1 MNHPLL
7 RALAIYREMPWRFAL
22 VTALYIAG
30 NLGLVWQQWLIGH
43 AVDDVSAGR
52 AVVRLPEGSLDAAVA
67 WHWLWLLLAIA
78 LGRGVLQ
85 YAAAVLSLVL
95 SQALLT
101 RLRERILT
109 QVQRLHLGYHWRHGM
124 GELVTRTTRDADKV
138 RDALITFWRQ
148 IIETPLVVMAA
159 VGLLSWYDPLLGLVP
174 LLLTGAGLW
183 LFVVQTDRLVT
194 LDRAVGAAYDQVSQ
208 DLAEGIGG
216 VRVIKA
222 FGLEGQRIERFAR
235 QVGVFTG
242 HARAALAYASSR
254 IPLPQAVVALGHV
267 WILVYGAHRV
277 AAGALGIG
285 ELVTSL
291 LVATTL
297 VFRIEGIG
305 RVMQTFADARA
316 SAERIWQLLDEQPAI
331 LGGQATLPPGPLGL
345 KLAQVRVS
353 APTGERAILQ
363 DCSLTLQPGEVVALV
378 GATGTGKSLLAS
390 LLPRLADVQGGAVL
404 VGSDAMGW
412 QDVRALDLADLR
424 RRVQVLPQESFLFS
438 DSLAANLRLAAASAS
453 AAELREGLRLAAA
466 EDVLERLPHGLDT
479 PLGDRGVTLS
489 GGQRQR
495 VAIARAL
502 ATEPRIVV
510 LDEPVSALDVSV
522 QADVVNLLTKLQREL
537 DLAYL
542 IVAHDL
548 AVMRHV
554 CDRIA
559 VMYLGHIVESGATE
573 DLFAH
578 PRHPYTEALLS
589 AIPVPDPQVQRS
601 REHIVLQGE
610 QPSASRLPKGCVFAD
625 RCPLYPLLDDRTQQ
639 RCRTE
644 RPLLRP
650 AASAAGH
657 RHACHAR

>member
-22 VTALYIAG
+22 VAALYIAG
-30 NLGLVWQQWLIGH
+30 NLCLAWQQWLIGH

-52 AVVRLPEGSLDAAVA
+52 AVLRLADGSLDASVA

-78 LGRGVLQ
+78 LGRGLLQ

-101 RLRERILT
+101 RLRERILS
-109 QVQRLHLGYHWRHGM
+109 QVQRLHLGYHWHHGM

-148 IIETPLVVMAA
+148 IIETPLVVIVA

-174 LLLTGAGLW
+174 LLLTSAGLW

-222 FGLEGQRIERFAR
+222 FGLEQQRIARFAR
-235 QVGVFTG
+235 QVEVFTG

-316 SAERIWQLLDEQPAI
+316 SAERIWQLLDERPAI
-331 LGGQATLPPGPLGL
+331 AGGHATLPAGPLGL
-345 KLAQVRVS
+345 KLDQVQVS
-353 APTGERAILQ
+353 AAEAGRPILQ
-363 DCSLTLQPGEVVALV
+363 DCSLTLLPGEVVALV

-390 LLPRLADVQGGAVL
+390 LLPRLADVQHGSVQ
-404 VGSDAMGW
+404 VGSDTAGW
-412 QDVRALDLADLR
+412 CDVRDLDLADLR

-438 DSLAANLRLAAASAS
+438 DSLAANLRLAAPQASDAQ
-453 AAELREGLRLAAA
+453 LREGMRLAAA

-495 VAIARAL
+495 LCLARAL
-502 ATEPRIVV
+502 LGAPDILCLDDAT
-510 LDEPVSALDVSV
+510 SALD
-522 QADVVNLLTKLQREL
+522 A
-537 DLAYL
+537 
-542 IVAHDL
+542 
-548 AVMRHV
+548 
-554 CDRIA
+554 
-559 VMYLGHIVESGATE
+559 LGE
-573 DLFAH
+573 
-578 PRHPYTEALLS
+578 R
-589 AIPVPDPQVQRS
+589 QVLHNIR
-601 REHIVLQGE
+601 RLH
-610 QPSASRLPKGCVFAD
+610 SASGQGPTLLLITSRLSTLLLAD
-625 RCPLYPLLDDRTQQ
+625 RVLMLENGRITANGSHAELCENNAHYRDLLGIDHD
-639 RCRTE
+639 
-644 RPLLRP
+644 
-650 AASAAGH
+650 
-657 RHACHAR
+657 

>member
-22 VTALYIAG
+22 VTALYMAG
-30 NLGLVWQQWLIGH
+30 NLGLAWQQWLIGH

-52 AVVRLPEGSLDAAVA
+52 AVLRLADGSLDASIA

-78 LGRGVLQ
+78 SGRGLLQ

-101 RLRERILT
+101 RLRERILN

-148 IIETPLVVMAA
+148 IIETPLVVIAA
-159 VGLLSWYDPLLGLVP
+159 IGLLSWYDPLLGLVP

-183 LFVVQTDRLVT
+183 LFVLQTDRLVT
-194 LDRAVGAAYDQVSQ
+194 LDRAVGSAYDQVSQ

-222 FGLEGQRIERFAR
+222 FGLESQRIARFAS
-235 QVGVFTG
+235 QVEVFTH
-242 HARAALAYASSR
+242 HAHAALAYASSR

-316 SAERIWQLLDEQPAI
+316 SAERIWQLLDERPAI
-331 LGGQATLPPGPLGL
+331 LGGHATLPAGPLGL
-345 KLAQVRVS
+345 KLNQVQAS
-353 APTGERAILQ
+353 AVEAGRPVLQ
-363 DCSLTLQPGEVVALV
+363 DCSLTLLPGEVVALV

-390 LLPRLADVQGGAVL
+390 LLPRLADVEHGSVQ
-404 VGSDAMGW
+404 VGSDAGGW
-412 QDVRALDLADLR
+412 HDVRNLDLAELR
-424 RRVQVLPQESFLFS
+424 RRVHVLPQESFLFA
-438 DSLAANLRLAAASAS
+438 DSLAANLRLAAPQASHAQ
-453 AAELREGLRLAAA
+453 LREALRLAAA
-466 EDVLERLPHGLDT
+466 EDVLARLPHGLDT

-495 VAIARAL
+495 LCLARAL
-502 ATEPRIVV
+502 LGAPDILCLDDAT
-510 LDEPVSALDVSV
+510 SALDALGERQVLHNIRHRHGAHGQRPTLLLITSRLSTLL
-522 QADVVNLLTKLQREL
+522 QADRVLLLENG
-537 DLAYL
+537 
-542 IVAHDL
+542 
-548 AVMRHV
+548 
-554 CDRIA
+554 RISA
-559 VMYLGHIVESGATE
+559 SGSHAE
-573 DLFAH
+573 
-578 PRHPYTEALLS
+578 LS
-589 AIPVPDPQVQRS
+589 ANNAHYRDLLGV
-601 REHIVLQGE
+601 EH
-610 QPSASRLPKGCVFAD
+610 D
-625 RCPLYPLLDDRTQQ
+625 
-639 RCRTE
+639 
-644 RPLLRP
+644 
-650 AASAAGH
+650 
-657 RHACHAR
+657 

>member
-52 AVVRLPEGSLDAAVA
+52 AVVRLPEGGLDAAVA

-159 VGLLSWYDPLLGLVP
+159 VGLLSGYDPLLGLVP

-331 LGGQATLPPGPLGL
+331 LSGQATLPPGPLGL

-404 VGSDAMGW
+404 VGSDAVGW

-438 DSLAANLRLAAASAS
+438 DSLAANLRLAAADAS

-495 VAIARAL
+495 LCLARAL
-502 ATEPRIVV
+502 LGAPDILCLDDAT
-510 LDEPVSALDVSV
+510 SALDALGERQVLHNIRRLRGDTGQGPTLLLITSRLSTLLL
-522 QADVVNLLTKLQREL
+522 ADRVLMLENG
-537 DLAYL
+537 
-542 IVAHDL
+542 
-548 AVMRHV
+548 
-554 CDRIA
+554 RISA
-559 VMYLGHIVESGATE
+559 SGSHAE
-573 DLFAH
+573 
-578 PRHPYTEALLS
+578 LS
-589 AIPVPDPQVQRS
+589 ANNAHYRD
-601 REHIVLQGE
+601 
-610 QPSASRLPKGCVFAD
+610 
-625 RCPLYPLLDDRTQQ
+625 LLGIDH
-639 RCRTE
+639 E
-644 RPLLRP
+644 
-650 AASAAGH
+650 
-657 RHACHAR
+657 

>member
-52 AVVRLPEGSLDAAVA
+52 AVVRLPEGGLDAAVA

-331 LGGQATLPPGPLGL
+331 LSGQATLPPGPLGL

-438 DSLAANLRLAAASAS
+438 DSLAANLRLAAADAS

-466 EDVLERLPHGLDT
+466 DDVLERLPHGLDT

-495 VAIARAL
+495 LCLARAL
-502 ATEPRIVV
+502 LGAPDILCLDDAT
-510 LDEPVSALDVSV
+510 SALDALGERQVLHNIRRLRGSTG
-522 QADVVNLLTKLQREL
+522 QGPTLLLITSRLSTLLLADRVLMLENG
-537 DLAYL
+537 
-542 IVAHDL
+542 
-548 AVMRHV
+548 
-554 CDRIA
+554 RISA
-559 VMYLGHIVESGATE
+559 SGSHAE
-573 DLFAH
+573 
-578 PRHPYTEALLS
+578 LS
-589 AIPVPDPQVQRS
+589 ANNAHYRD
-601 REHIVLQGE
+601 
-610 QPSASRLPKGCVFAD
+610 
-625 RCPLYPLLDDRTQQ
+625 LLGIDH
-639 RCRTE
+639 E
-644 RPLLRP
+644 
-650 AASAAGH
+650 
-657 RHACHAR
+657 

>member
-1 MNHPLL
+1 MPAMGCVAAPVPSLYMNHPLL

-52 AVVRLPEGSLDAAVA
+52 AVVRLPDGNLDAAVA

-159 VGLLSWYDPLLGLVP
+159 VGLLSGYDPLLGLVP

-222 FGLEGQRIERFAR
+222 FGLEGQRIERFAQ

-242 HARAALAYASSR
+242 HARSALAYASSR

-404 VGSDAMGW
+404 VGSDAVGW

-438 DSLAANLRLAAASAS
+438 DSLAANLRLAAANAS
-453 AAELREGLRLAAA
+453 TAELREGLRLAAA
-466 EDVLERLPHGLDT
+466 DDVLERLPHGLDT

-495 VAIARAL
+495 LCLARAL
-502 ATEPRIVV
+502 LGAPDILCLDDAT
-510 LDEPVSALDVSV
+510 SALDALGERQVLHNIRRLRGDTGQGPTLLLITSRLSTLLL
-522 QADVVNLLTKLQREL
+522 ADRVVMLENG
-537 DLAYL
+537 
-542 IVAHDL
+542 
-548 AVMRHV
+548 
-554 CDRIA
+554 RISA
-559 VMYLGHIVESGATE
+559 SGSHAE
-573 DLFAH
+573 
-578 PRHPYTEALLS
+578 LS
-589 AIPVPDPQVQRS
+589 ANNAHYRD
-601 REHIVLQGE
+601 
-610 QPSASRLPKGCVFAD
+610 
-625 RCPLYPLLDDRTQQ
+625 LLGIDH
-639 RCRTE
+639 E
-644 RPLLRP
+644 
-650 AASAAGH
+650 
-657 RHACHAR
+657 

>member
-43 AVDDVSAGR
+43 AVNDVSSGR
-52 AVVRLPEGSLDAAVA
+52 AVIPMADGTLDATVA

-78 LGRGVLQ
+78 LGRGLLQ

-101 RLRERILT
+101 RLRARILT

-159 VGLLSWYDPLLGLVP
+159 VGLLCWYDLLLGLVP
-174 LLLTGAGLW
+174 LLLTAAGLW
-183 LFVVQTDRLVT
+183 LFVVQTDRLVS

-222 FGLEGQRIERFAR
+222 FGLEQQRIERFAR

-242 HARAALAYASSR
+242 HARAALGYASSR

-267 WILVYGAHRV
+267 WILLYGAHRV

-316 SAERIWQLLDEQPAI
+316 SAERIWQLLDERPAI
-331 LGGQATLPPGPLGL
+331 VAGPAPLPTGPLGL
-345 KLAQVRVS
+345 KLQQVRVG
-353 APTGERAILQ
+353 AVAGGRDVLH
-363 DCSLTLQPGEVVALV
+363 DCSLTVQPGEVVALV

-390 LLPRLADVQGGAVL
+390 LLPRLADVQHGAVL
-404 VGSDAMGW
+404 VGSDATGW
-412 QDVRALDLADLR
+412 HDVRGLDLAELR
-424 RRVQVLPQESFLFS
+424 RRVQVLAQETFLFS
-438 DSLAANLRLAAASAS
+438 DSLASNLRLAAPQASTAQ
-453 AAELREGLRLAAA
+453 LHEGLRLAAA
-466 EDVLERLPHGLDT
+466 EDVFERLPHGLDT

-495 VAIARAL
+495 LCLARAL
-502 ATEPRIVV
+502 LAAPDILCLDDAT
-510 LDEPVSALDVSV
+510 SALDALSERRVLDNIRRLRGDAGHGPTLLLISSRLSTLLL
-522 QADVVNLLTKLQREL
+522 ADRVLMLENG
-537 DLAYL
+537 
-542 IVAHDL
+542 
-548 AVMRHV
+548 
-554 CDRIA
+554 RISA
-559 VMYLGHIVESGATE
+559 SGSHAE
-573 DLFAH
+573 
-578 PRHPYTEALLS
+578 LS
-589 AIPVPDPQVQRS
+589 ANNPHYRD
-601 REHIVLQGE
+601 
-610 QPSASRLPKGCVFAD
+610 
-625 RCPLYPLLDDRTQQ
+625 LLGIDHD
-639 RCRTE
+639 
-644 RPLLRP
+644 
-650 AASAAGH
+650 
-657 RHACHAR
+657 

>member
-22 VTALYIAG
+22 VAALYIAG
-30 NLGLVWQQWLIGH
+30 NLGLAWQQWLIGH

-52 AVVRLPEGSLDAAVA
+52 AVLRLADSSLDASVA

-78 LGRGVLQ
+78 LGRGLLQ

-101 RLRERILT
+101 RLRERILS
-109 QVQRLHLGYHWRHGM
+109 QVQRLHLGYHWHHGM

-148 IIETPLVVMAA
+148 IIETPLVVLVA

-194 LDRAVGAAYDQVSQ
+194 LDRAVAAAYDQVSQ

-222 FGLEGQRIERFAR
+222 FGLEQQRIARFAR
-235 QVGVFTG
+235 QVEVFTG

-316 SAERIWQLLDEQPAI
+316 SAERIWQLLDERPAI
-331 LGGQATLPPGPLGL
+331 VGGHATLPEGPLGL
-345 KLAQVRVS
+345 KLNQVQVS
-353 APTGERAILQ
+353 AAEAGRPILQ
-363 DCSLTLQPGEVVALV
+363 DCSLTLLPGEVVALV

-390 LLPRLADVQGGAVL
+390 LLPRLADVQHGSVQ
-404 VGSDAMGW
+404 VGSDTAGW
-412 QDVRALDLADLR
+412 HDVRDLDLADLR

-438 DSLAANLRLAAASAS
+438 DSLAANLRLAAAQAS
-453 AAELREGLRLAAA
+453 DAQLREGMRLAAA

-495 VAIARAL
+495 LCLARAL
-502 ATEPRIVV
+502 LGAPDILCLDDAT
-510 LDEPVSALDVSV
+510 SALD
-522 QADVVNLLTKLQREL
+522 A
-537 DLAYL
+537 
-542 IVAHDL
+542 
-548 AVMRHV
+548 
-554 CDRIA
+554 
-559 VMYLGHIVESGATE
+559 LGE
-573 DLFAH
+573 
-578 PRHPYTEALLS
+578 R
-589 AIPVPDPQVQRS
+589 QVLHNIR
-601 REHIVLQGE
+601 RLH
-610 QPSASRLPKGCVFAD
+610 SASGQGPTLLLITSRLSTLLLAD
-625 RCPLYPLLDDRTQQ
+625 RVLMLENGRITANGSHAELCTNNARYRDLLGIDHD
-639 RCRTE
+639 
-644 RPLLRP
+644 
-650 AASAAGH
+650 
-657 RHACHAR
+657 

>member
-7 RALAIYREMPWRFAL
+7 RALAIYREMPWRFGL

-52 AVVRLPEGSLDAAVA
+52 AVVRLPDGSLDAAVA

-222 FGLEGQRIERFAR
+222 FGLEGQRIERFAH

-267 WILVYGAHRV
+267 WVLVYGAHRV

-438 DSLAANLRLAAASAS
+438 DSLAANLRLAAANAS

-466 EDVLERLPHGLDT
+466 DDVLERLPHGLDT

-495 VAIARAL
+495 LCLARAL
-502 ATEPRIVV
+502 LGAPDILCLDDAT
-510 LDEPVSALDVSV
+510 SALDALGERQVLHNIRRLRGDTGQGPTLLLITSRLSTLLL
-522 QADVVNLLTKLQREL
+522 ADRVLMLENG
-537 DLAYL
+537 
-542 IVAHDL
+542 
-548 AVMRHV
+548 
-554 CDRIA
+554 RISA
-559 VMYLGHIVESGATE
+559 SGSHAE
-573 DLFAH
+573 
-578 PRHPYTEALLS
+578 LS
-589 AIPVPDPQVQRS
+589 ANNAHYRD
-601 REHIVLQGE
+601 
-610 QPSASRLPKGCVFAD
+610 
-625 RCPLYPLLDDRTQQ
+625 LLGIDH
-639 RCRTE
+639 E
-644 RPLLRP
+644 
-650 AASAAGH
+650 
-657 RHACHAR
+657 

>member
-7 RALAIYREMPWRFAL
+7 RALAIYREMPWRFGL

-52 AVVRLPEGSLDAAVA
+52 AVVRLPDGNLDAAVA

-222 FGLEGQRIERFAR
+222 FGLEGQRIERFAH

-404 VGSDAMGW
+404 VGSDAVGW

-438 DSLAANLRLAAASAS
+438 DSLAANLRLAAANAS
-453 AAELREGLRLAAA
+453 TAELREGLRLAAA
-466 EDVLERLPHGLDT
+466 DDVLERLPHGLDT

-495 VAIARAL
+495 LCLARAL
-502 ATEPRIVV
+502 LGAPDILCLDDAT
-510 LDEPVSALDVSV
+510 SALDALGERQVLHNIRRLRGDTGQGPTLLLITSRLSTLLL
-522 QADVVNLLTKLQREL
+522 ADRVVMLENGRISASGSHAELSANNAHYREL
-537 DLAYL
+537 
-542 IVAHDL
+542 
-548 AVMRHV
+548 
-554 CDRIA
+554 
-559 VMYLGHIVESGATE
+559 LGIDHE
-573 DLFAH
+573 
-578 PRHPYTEALLS
+578 
-589 AIPVPDPQVQRS
+589 
-601 REHIVLQGE
+601 
-610 QPSASRLPKGCVFAD
+610 
-625 RCPLYPLLDDRTQQ
+625 
-639 RCRTE
+639 
-644 RPLLRP
+644 
-650 AASAAGH
+650 
-657 RHACHAR
+657 

>member
-7 RALAIYREMPWRFAL
+7 RALAIYREMPWRFGL

-52 AVVRLPEGSLDAAVA
+52 AVVRLPDGSLDAAVA

-222 FGLEGQRIERFAR
+222 FGLEGQRIERFAH

-412 QDVRALDLADLR
+412 QDVRALDLTDLR

-438 DSLAANLRLAAASAS
+438 DSLAANLRLAAADAS

-466 EDVLERLPHGLDT
+466 DDVLERLPHGLDT

-495 VAIARAL
+495 LCLARAL
-502 ATEPRIVV
+502 LGAPDILCLDDAT
-510 LDEPVSALDVSV
+510 SALDALGERQVLHNIRRLRGDTGQGPTLLLITSRLSTLLL
-522 QADVVNLLTKLQREL
+522 ADRVLMLENG
-537 DLAYL
+537 
-542 IVAHDL
+542 
-548 AVMRHV
+548 
-554 CDRIA
+554 RISA
-559 VMYLGHIVESGATE
+559 SGTHAE
-573 DLFAH
+573 
-578 PRHPYTEALLS
+578 LS
-589 AIPVPDPQVQRS
+589 ANNAHYRD
-601 REHIVLQGE
+601 
-610 QPSASRLPKGCVFAD
+610 
-625 RCPLYPLLDDRTQQ
+625 LLGIDH
-639 RCRTE
+639 E
-644 RPLLRP
+644 
-650 AASAAGH
+650 
-657 RHACHAR
+657 

>member
-7 RALAIYREMPWRFAL
+7 RALAIYREMPWRFGL

-52 AVVRLPEGSLDAAVA
+52 AVVRLPDGSLDAAVA

-159 VGLLSWYDPLLGLVP
+159 VGLLSGYDPLLGLVP

-222 FGLEGQRIERFAR
+222 FGLEGQRIVRFAH

-404 VGSDAMGW
+404 VGSDAVGW

-438 DSLAANLRLAAASAS
+438 DSLAANLRLAAADAS

-466 EDVLERLPHGLDT
+466 DDVLERLPHGLDT

-495 VAIARAL
+495 LCLARAL
-502 ATEPRIVV
+502 LGAPDILCLDDAT
-510 LDEPVSALDVSV
+510 SALDALGERQVLHNIRRLRGDTGQGPTLLLITSRLSTLLL
-522 QADVVNLLTKLQREL
+522 ADRVLMLENG
-537 DLAYL
+537 
-542 IVAHDL
+542 
-548 AVMRHV
+548 
-554 CDRIA
+554 RISA
-559 VMYLGHIVESGATE
+559 SGSHAE
-573 DLFAH
+573 
-578 PRHPYTEALLS
+578 LS
-589 AIPVPDPQVQRS
+589 ANNAHYRD
-601 REHIVLQGE
+601 
-610 QPSASRLPKGCVFAD
+610 
-625 RCPLYPLLDDRTQQ
+625 LLGIDH
-639 RCRTE
+639 E
-644 RPLLRP
+644 
-650 AASAAGH
+650 
-657 RHACHAR
+657 

>member
-22 VTALYIAG
+22 VAALYIAG
-30 NLGLVWQQWLIGH
+30 NLGLAWQQWLIGH

-52 AVVRLPEGSLDAAVA
+52 AVLRLADSSLDASVA

-78 LGRGVLQ
+78 LGRGLLQ

-101 RLRERILT
+101 RLRERILS
-109 QVQRLHLGYHWRHGM
+109 QVQRLHLGYHWHHGM

-148 IIETPLVVMAA
+148 IIETPLVVIVA

-222 FGLEGQRIERFAR
+222 FGLEQQRIARFAR
-235 QVGVFTG
+235 QVEVFTG

-316 SAERIWQLLDEQPAI
+316 SAERIWQLLDERPAI
-331 LGGQATLPPGPLGL
+331 VGGHATLPEGPLGL
-345 KLAQVRVS
+345 KLNQVQVS
-353 APTGERAILQ
+353 AAEAGRPILQ
-363 DCSLTLQPGEVVALV
+363 DCSLTLLPGEVVALV

-390 LLPRLADVQGGAVL
+390 LLPRLADVQHGSVQ
-404 VGSDAMGW
+404 VGSDTAGW
-412 QDVRALDLADLR
+412 HDVRDLDLADLR

-438 DSLAANLRLAAASAS
+438 DSLAANLRLAAAQAS
-453 AAELREGLRLAAA
+453 DAQLREGMRLAAA

-495 VAIARAL
+495 LCLARAL
-502 ATEPRIVV
+502 LGAPDILCLDDAT
-510 LDEPVSALDVSV
+510 SALD
-522 QADVVNLLTKLQREL
+522 A
-537 DLAYL
+537 
-542 IVAHDL
+542 
-548 AVMRHV
+548 
-554 CDRIA
+554 
-559 VMYLGHIVESGATE
+559 LGE
-573 DLFAH
+573 
-578 PRHPYTEALLS
+578 R
-589 AIPVPDPQVQRS
+589 QVLHNIR
-601 REHIVLQGE
+601 RPH
-610 QPSASRLPKGCVFAD
+610 SASGQGPTLLLITSRLSTLLLAD
-625 RCPLYPLLDDRTQQ
+625 RVLMLENGRITANGSHAELCTNNARYRDLLGIDHD
-639 RCRTE
+639 
-644 RPLLRP
+644 
-650 AASAAGH
+650 
-657 RHACHAR
+657 